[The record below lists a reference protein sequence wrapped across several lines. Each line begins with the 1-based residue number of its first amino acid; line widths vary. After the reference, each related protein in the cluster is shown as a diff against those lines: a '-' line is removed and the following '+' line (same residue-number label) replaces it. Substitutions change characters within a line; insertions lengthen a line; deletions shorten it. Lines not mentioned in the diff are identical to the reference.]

1 MIPSNPTCARR
12 GVAQEIAKLPSE
24 QIPFP
29 QIIEHGGFERQMLD
43 SVSGDALLDLIAH
56 ERHQVRLEV
65 ADAAQNIRMRE
76 TEIVVA
82 GETGYDDS
90 WLVDRIFSY
99 CAFEDVLAPYLVGDA
114 IGHIGA

>member
-1 MIPSNPTCARR
+1 MRRYVIVFARAPALGTGKR
-12 GVAQEIAKLPSE
+12 RLARDIGDVAAMR
-24 QIPFP
+24 
-29 QIIEHGGFERQMLD
+29 FERQMLD